1 MNNPFKN
8 KTILITGGTG
18 SLGRAIIQ
26 KLKKYDCKIVVYS
39 RDEGKQALYF
49 GQDKSIIRVI
59 GDIRDYNQLSKTF
72 RLHKPNYVIHTAA
85 VNFEAPYTFIGTQA
99 LSVDTKIHLSTPPK
113 REATATFS
121 VP

>member
-49 GQDKSIIRVI
+49 
-59 GDIRDYNQLSKTF
+59 
-72 RLHKPNYVIHTAA
+72 
-85 VNFEAPYTFIGTQA
+85 
-99 LSVDTKIHLSTPPK
+99 
-113 REATATFS
+113 
-121 VP
+121 